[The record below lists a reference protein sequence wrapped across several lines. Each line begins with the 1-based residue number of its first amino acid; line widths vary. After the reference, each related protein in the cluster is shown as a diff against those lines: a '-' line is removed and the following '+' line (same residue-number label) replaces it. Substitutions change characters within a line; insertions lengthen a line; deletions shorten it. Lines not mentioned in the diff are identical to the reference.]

1 MIQVICMQENNR
13 SQKQKIQISIIIAI
27 TMKEKIKPRKGENL
41 KSMSEIKMKWD
52 CTGLFFRFKDGMTSF
67 LIRIFT

>member
-27 TMKEKIKPRKGENL
+27 TMKEKIKPRKGEDL

-52 CTGLFFRFKDGMTSF
+52 CGKDLQVYSF
-67 LIRIFT
+67 VLKMA